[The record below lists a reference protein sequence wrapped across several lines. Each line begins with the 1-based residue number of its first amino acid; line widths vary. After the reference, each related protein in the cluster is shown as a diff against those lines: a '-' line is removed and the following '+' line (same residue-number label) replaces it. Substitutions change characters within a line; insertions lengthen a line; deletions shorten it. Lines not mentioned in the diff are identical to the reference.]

1 MGVVSLPGE
10 VDIHMRE
17 LDIDGLQIAYRIAGE
32 GPPLVLVHGAVSDS
46 RIWRPQIEGLADAFT
61 VVAWDAPG
69 AGRSPDPPAPF
80 GTDDWADALAGLL
93 TALGLGP
100 AHVVGLSWGGTLALA
115 LCARAPGAV
124 ASLVLAGAYAGWKGS
139 LSEEECAARLAAAL
153 ASAALPPAELADAWL
168 PQLVTEDADPARV
181 AELRAIVED
190 AHPEGLRLTAVSMA
204 ETDLN
209 AVLPR
214 IAVPVLLLWGERDVR
229 SPLRIAEGMR
239 AAIPGAELAVL
250 PGAGHASN
258 VERPDAFTAAVRRF
272 CLAAGA
278 G

>member
-1 MGVVSLPGE
+1 VSSSGE
-10 VDIHMRE
+10 VNVHVHE
-17 LDIDGLQIAYRIAGE
+17 LDIGGLRIAYRIAGD

-46 RIWRPQIEGLADAFT
+46 RIWRPQVEGLADAFT

-69 AGRSPDPPAPF
+69 AGRSPDPPARF
-80 GTDDWADALAGLL
+80 GTDDWAGALAGLL
-93 TALGLGP
+93 RALGLGP

-115 LCARAPGAV
+115 LYARAPEAV

-139 LSEEECAARLAAAL
+139 LSEEECAQRLAAAL
-153 ASAALPPAELADAWL
+153 ASAAMPPAELADAWL
-168 PQLVTEDADPARV
+168 PGLVTQDADPARV
-181 AELRAIVED
+181 AELRAVVED
-190 AHPEGLRLTAVSMA
+190 SHPDGLRLVAVSMA
-204 ETDLN
+204 ATDLN

-239 AAIPGAELAVL
+239 AAIPGAELVVL
-250 PGAGHASN
+250 PGAGHVTS
-258 VERPDAFTAAVRRF
+258 VEQPDAFTAAVRRF